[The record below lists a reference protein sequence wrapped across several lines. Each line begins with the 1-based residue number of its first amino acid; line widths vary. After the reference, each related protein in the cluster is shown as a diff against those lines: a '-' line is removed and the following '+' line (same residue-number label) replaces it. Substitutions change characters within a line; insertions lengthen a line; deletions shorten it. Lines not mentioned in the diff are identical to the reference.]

1 MYVAK
6 CIMMLMYIHY
16 NNKQVGYKNDNTLN
30 KHSTAH
36 ENVYII
42 IISLFVYDL

>member
-36 ENVYII
+36 ENVYYYYHKSIC
-42 IISLFVYDL
+42 V